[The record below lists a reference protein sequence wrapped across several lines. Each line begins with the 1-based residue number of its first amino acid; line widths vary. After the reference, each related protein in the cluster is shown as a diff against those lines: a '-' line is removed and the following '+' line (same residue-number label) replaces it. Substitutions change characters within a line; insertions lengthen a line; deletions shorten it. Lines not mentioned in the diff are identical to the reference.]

1 MIFRLAFRNLVR
13 RPMQSFLAAGA
24 VGGSLMILIT
34 ITNFQEGA
42 WVNVVRD
49 TVRAAAGHVVVQP
62 KGYQKSKDP
71 ELLIPGSKALAAK
84 IAQANPE
91 TRVLRRIL

>member
-49 TVRAAAGHVVVQP
+49 TVRAAACSACPSTCPPNTTRPAGGIH
-62 KGYQKSKDP
+62 KFCCG
-71 ELLIPGSKALAAK
+71 AL
-84 IAQANPE
+84 
-91 TRVLRRIL
+91 